1 MNPKSLLLIVV
12 ALVVAG
18 ATAMLARGWLS
29 SNRAQPVTV
38 EAAPVQAS
46 TKILV
51 ANQNVPIGKIMT
63 LEDMRW
69 QPWPEN
75 SVDERH
81 VEQSEADVAKFVG
94 KVARFGIRAGEPVIE
109 QFLVGPGDRGFM
121 AAILTPGM
129 RAITVPINAISGIS
143 GFVFPGDRIDLILI
157 HEVDGRQVSETV
169 LKNVRVLAV
178 DTRTNDQSGQPAQGK
193 TVTLEV
199 TPKLAEK
206 ITLVQRLGQLSLSL
220 RSLASADGG
229 GDAMTPADSQPI
241 TNSRTHTWDAE
252 VSGLLPPVS
261 GVAGNSVKVTR
272 GGQTSVVKTNA
283 RNGQ

>member
-38 EAAPVQAS
+38 DAAPVQAS

-229 GDAMTPADSQPI
+229 GDAMTPSDSQPI
-241 TNSRTHTWDAE
+241 SNSRTHTWDAE

-283 RNGQ
+283 RSGQ